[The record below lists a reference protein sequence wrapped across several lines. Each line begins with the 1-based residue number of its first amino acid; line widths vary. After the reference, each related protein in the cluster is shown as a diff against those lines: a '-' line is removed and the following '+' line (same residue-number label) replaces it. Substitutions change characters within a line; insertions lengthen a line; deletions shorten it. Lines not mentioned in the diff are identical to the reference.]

1 MKVIKNKALGN
12 IARKIRGVF
21 RAGNNSSVPSIE
33 EIFKCI
39 AFRIAGGNLTPRISH
54 VTGGDPLNLEGYVPR
69 LSCLKGLL
77 GKGGGTSTAA
87 VRHVKAKPVE
97 QTRSGGFGVKIP
109 ARPPEVRAVP
119 ATSASVPVKEAPVR
133 AVRAPQPE
141 AQQPRYIIKP

>member
-12 IARKIRGVF
+12 IARKIGGVF

-77 GKGGGTSTAA
+77 GKGGTSTAA
-87 VRHVKAKPVE
+87 VRRVKAKPVE
-97 QTRSGGFGVKIP
+97 QTHMGVKIP

-119 ATSASVPVKEAPVR
+119 AASASVPVKEAPVR
-133 AVRAPQPE
+133 VVRTSQPE
-141 AQQPRYIIKP
+141 TQQPRYIIKP